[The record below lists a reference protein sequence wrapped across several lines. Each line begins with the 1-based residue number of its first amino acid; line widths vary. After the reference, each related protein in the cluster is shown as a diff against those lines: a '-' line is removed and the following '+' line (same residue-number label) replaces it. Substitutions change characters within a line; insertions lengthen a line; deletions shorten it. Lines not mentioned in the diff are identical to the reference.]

1 MAITTRQF
9 DAIVVTGSTPLL
21 PDSMTRQLKPGGR
34 LFAIVGVEPAMH
46 GRLVTRDET
55 GDLVSRDLFETVVAP
70 LVNALQP
77 ERFVF

>member
-1 MAITTRQF
+1 
-9 DAIVVTGSTPLL
+9 
-21 PDSMTRQLKPGGR
+21 LKPGGR

-46 GRLVTRDET
+46 GRLVTRGESGELT
-55 GDLVSRDLFETVVAP
+55 STDLFETVVAP